1 KASRTGCRETPSCR
15 AISASERGSPGLS
28 CNCTIAWRRMAK
40 TRLLTVEGFSIC
52 AGASE
57 AIDVILD
64 SPILPYYHFLS
75 RCLGGRL
82 IAARPQGGNMLIK
95 TFAAALAAG
104 IVVSLS
110 TPVLSADYTLSINTA
125 LATSD
130 PLYRG
135 LEAFRDNVAAASN
148 GALEVK
154 LFPNSQLGAD
164 EDVLE
169 QARAGAPVAV
179 VVDGGRLAAF
189 VNEFGVLGAPYL
201 ASGYD
206 GIRKVVVSDQFETWV
221 QKLHD
226 ASGHQVLSFNWWQG
240 ERHLWTKN
248 EVNVPA
254 DLNGNRMRTPGAPV
268 WVETVTAMGAV
279 PTPMP
284 FAEVYSALEQNVI
297 DSVEAQLPAGLGAN
311 LQEVTSVLTKTGHI
325 NLITGLVTSG
335 PWFDS
340 LPEELQTVLR
350 EEALKAGDI
359 ASYGTQ
365 DALAQI
371 AADLVAAGMT
381 VNEIDVTPFREATA
395 GVYEKLGYGALRD
408 ELQAIAAQ

>member
-1 KASRTGCRETPSCR
+1 MKMHP
-15 AISASERGSPGLS
+15 L
-28 CNCTIAWRRMAK
+28 
-40 TRLLTVEGFSIC
+40 
-52 AGASE
+52 
-57 AIDVILD
+57 
-64 SPILPYYHFLS
+64 
-75 RCLGGRL
+75 
-82 IAARPQGGNMLIK
+82 
-95 TFAAALAAG
+95 AAALTAG

-110 TPVLSADYTLSINTA
+110 VPGLAAEYTLSVNTA

-130 PLYRG
+130 PLYKG
-135 LEAFRDNVAAASN
+135 LEAFRDNVATASD
-148 GALEVK
+148 GAIEVK
-154 LFPNSQLGAD
+154 LFPNSQLGSD

-201 ASGYD
+201 ASGYE
-206 GIRKVVVSDQFETWV
+206 GIRKVVVSDQFEEWI

-248 EVNVPA
+248 EVNTPA
-254 DLNGNRMRTPGAPV
+254 DLAGNRMRTPGAPV
-268 WVETVTAMGAV
+268 WVETVSAMGAV

-284 FAEVYSALEQNVI
+284 FAEVYAALEQNVI
-297 DSVEAQLPAGLGAN
+297 DSVEAQLPAGEGAK
-311 LQEVTSVLTKTGHI
+311 LFEVTSVLTKTGHI

-340 LPEELQTVLR
+340 LPEELQQVLR
-350 EEALKAGDI
+350 DEALKAGDI

-365 DALAQI
+365 DALGEIEAR
-371 AADLVAAGMT
+371 LVEAGMT
-381 VNEIDVTPFREATA
+381 VNEIDVTPFQEATA
-395 GVYEKLGYGALRD
+395 GVYEKLGYGELRD
-408 ELQAIAAQ
+408 TLQAIAAE